1 MTISGT
7 DVYLP
12 NPFEY
17 LFDEQLTGAVATAH
31 RRVRPERSWKHLD
44 EERRRAC
51 QALVDSASVAAASI
65 VSEAEARADA
75 MVAEAATKRAA
86 AISLIERSTRGVEE
100 LLKVTAAKA
109 DLIRLEAERV
119 RADTERARRS
129 NQPAP
134 VTRTIDLRTEPR
146 PSASGSA
153 CHQPSSGRSGRPS
166 GASELGGVVV
176 ADELGREPDHL
187 EDGLHLGRD
196 RPEHQDGSVGLQL
209 GLLQQQA

>member
-17 LFDEQLTGAVATAH
+17 LFDEQLTGAVTTAH
-31 RRVRPERSWKHLD
+31 RRVRPERSWQHLD

-51 QALVDSASVAAASI
+51 QALVDSASIAAASI

-119 RADTERARRS
+119 RGGHRAGAALERARARD
-129 NQPAP
+129 AHH
-134 VTRTIDLRTEPR
+134 R
-146 PSASGSA
+146 PSDECRVRARPDRDALGPRARGPGDLPELAS
-153 CHQPSSGRSGRPS
+153 
-166 GASELGGVVV
+166 
-176 ADELGREPDHL
+176 
-187 EDGLHLGRD
+187 
-196 RPEHQDGSVGLQL
+196 
-209 GLLQQQA
+209 

>member
-17 LFDEQLTGAVATAH
+17 LFDEQLTSAVTTAH

-51 QALVDSASVAAASI
+51 QALVDSASIAAASI

-119 RADTERARRS
+119 RGRHRAGAALERARARD
-129 NQPAP
+129 AHH
-134 VTRTIDLRTEPR
+134 R
-146 PSASGSA
+146 PSDEYRVRARPDRHAIGPRAGGPGDLPELAS
-153 CHQPSSGRSGRPS
+153 
-166 GASELGGVVV
+166 
-176 ADELGREPDHL
+176 
-187 EDGLHLGRD
+187 
-196 RPEHQDGSVGLQL
+196 
-209 GLLQQQA
+209 

>member
-1 MTISGT
+1 MTISGA

-17 LFDEQLTGAVATAH
+17 LFDEQLAGAVTTAQ
-31 RRVRPERSWKHLD
+31 RRVRSDRSWQHLD

-51 QALVDSASVAAASI
+51 QALVDSASIAAASI

-119 RADTERARRS
+119 RVVTERARRS
-129 NQPAP
+129 NEPAP
-134 VTRTIDLRTEPR
+134 VTRTIDLRTSPASER
-146 PSASGSA
+146 VRIGMPSALERA
-153 CHQPSSGRSGRPS
+153 VRETFRS
-166 GASELGGVVV
+166 
-176 ADELGREPDHL
+176 
-187 EDGLHLGRD
+187 
-196 RPEHQDGSVGLQL
+196 
-209 GLLQQQA
+209 